1 MTKEDF
7 EKSLLISNK
16 TAYMDPRVDYR
27 KWLRNTLHAVL
38 DDAIAGDEGSK
49 NFLKT
54 AISTLVLWQSD
65 ERIKINFDTWIWP
78 YVDLVEEAK
87 KQSECRHGSVFCRGL
102 AGVLPITL
110 YLSHTG
116 SLACGGLC
124 QKNIF
129 FS

>member
-7 EKSLLISNK
+7 EKSLLISSK

-38 DDAIAGDEGSK
+38 DDAVAGDEGAK
-49 NFLKT
+49 NFIKT
-54 AISTLVLWQSD
+54 AISTLVLWQSE

-87 KQSECRHGSVFCRGL
+87 NNPHVDTAPCSVED
-102 AGVLPITL
+102 
-110 YLSHTG
+110 
-116 SLACGGLC
+116 
-124 QKNIF
+124 
-129 FS
+129 

>member
-7 EKSLLISNK
+7 EKSLLISSK

-38 DDAIAGDEGSK
+38 EDAIDGDEGSK

-54 AISTLVLWQSD
+54 AISTLVLWQTD

-87 KQSECRHGSVFCRGL
+87 NNPHIDTAPCSVED
-102 AGVLPITL
+102 
-110 YLSHTG
+110 
-116 SLACGGLC
+116 
-124 QKNIF
+124 
-129 FS
+129 

>member
-7 EKSLLISNK
+7 EKSLLISSK

-38 DDAIAGDEGSK
+38 EDAVAGDEGSK

-54 AISTLVLWQSD
+54 AIGTLILWQTE

-78 YVDLVEEAK
+78 YIDLVEEAK
-87 KQSECRHGSVFCRGL
+87 NNPNVDPAPWSVED
-102 AGVLPITL
+102 
-110 YLSHTG
+110 
-116 SLACGGLC
+116 
-124 QKNIF
+124 
-129 FS
+129 

>member
-7 EKSLLISNK
+7 EKSLLISSK

-38 DDAIAGDEGSK
+38 EDAIAGDEGAK

-54 AISTLVLWQSD
+54 AISTLVLWQTE

-87 KQSECRHGSVFCRGL
+87 NNPHVDTAPCSVED
-102 AGVLPITL
+102 
-110 YLSHTG
+110 
-116 SLACGGLC
+116 
-124 QKNIF
+124 
-129 FS
+129 

>member
-7 EKSLLISNK
+7 EKSLLISSK

-38 DDAIAGDEGSK
+38 EDAIAGDEGSK

-54 AISTLVLWQSD
+54 AIGTLILWQTE

-78 YVDLVEEAK
+78 YIDLVEEAK
-87 KQSECRHGSVFCRGL
+87 NNPSVDTAPCS
-102 AGVLPITL
+102 IED
-110 YLSHTG
+110 
-116 SLACGGLC
+116 
-124 QKNIF
+124 
-129 FS
+129 

>member
-7 EKSLLISNK
+7 EKSLLISSK

-38 DDAIAGDEGSK
+38 DDAIAGDEGAK

-54 AISTLVLWQSD
+54 AISTLVLWQTE

-78 YVDLVEEAK
+78 YIDLVEEAK
-87 KQSECRHGSVFCRGL
+87 NNPSVDTAPCS
-102 AGVLPITL
+102 IED
-110 YLSHTG
+110 
-116 SLACGGLC
+116 
-124 QKNIF
+124 
-129 FS
+129 

>member
-7 EKSLLISNK
+7 EKSLLISSK

-38 DDAIAGDEGSK
+38 EDAVAGDEGAK
-49 NFLKT
+49 NFIKT
-54 AISTLVLWQSD
+54 AISTLILWQTE

-87 KQSECRHGSVFCRGL
+87 NNPHVDTAPCSVED
-102 AGVLPITL
+102 
-110 YLSHTG
+110 
-116 SLACGGLC
+116 
-124 QKNIF
+124 
-129 FS
+129 